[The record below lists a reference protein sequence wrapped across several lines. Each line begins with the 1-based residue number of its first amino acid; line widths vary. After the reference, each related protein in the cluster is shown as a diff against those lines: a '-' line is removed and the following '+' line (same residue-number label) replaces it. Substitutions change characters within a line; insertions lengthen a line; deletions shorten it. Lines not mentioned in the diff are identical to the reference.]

1 MGRMKTRL
9 SIVTYSQIYFFDEQ
23 FAIVQISELNGQ

>member
-9 SIVTYSQIYFFDEQ
+9 SISNLLSMYFFDEQ